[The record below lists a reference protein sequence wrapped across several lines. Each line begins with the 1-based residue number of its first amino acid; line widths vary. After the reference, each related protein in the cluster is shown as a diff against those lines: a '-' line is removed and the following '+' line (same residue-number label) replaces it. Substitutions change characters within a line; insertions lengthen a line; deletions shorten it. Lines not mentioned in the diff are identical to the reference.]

1 MHLCKRLMEQKFSTS
16 ELRKYRLALCFFFL
30 LSGVRNASWASRI
43 PDFQKQLHLSPAT
56 LGMALFALPIGS
68 VTGLPLSGS
77 LVAKFGSRKIMLLS
91 LWLMPV
97 SLIGL
102 GLVNNFYS
110 LAVQLFIFG
119 LTANLMNITI
129 NTQAVTLEVLYKRS
143 IMTSFHGLWSSGCLL
158 GALTGTLMINLHQK
172 PLQHYIWISCIGLAS
187 GWIIHSYT
195 IKKENTSSQTS
206 KRKLFV
212 KPDLYLML
220 IGSIAFGSMVC
231 EGTMFDWSGIYFVQD
246 VHVSNNFQAFGYIA
260 FMSTMATGRFFGDT
274 FITKFGSKK
283 VLRTSGIIIASG
295 LLLAVIFPYFIT
307 ATVGFLLVGFGVSS
321 VVPMCYA
328 MAGKSKKLAPSLAI
342 ASVSSIGYIGFL
354 MGPPLI
360 GFLAQAVSLRLS
372 FTVIAIFGASIY
384 FTAPKLKSN

>member
-1 MHLCKRLMEQKFSTS
+1 MEQEFSTS

-56 LGMALFALPIGS
+56 LGMVLFALPIGS
-68 VTGLPLSGS
+68 VTGLPISGS

-91 LWLMPV
+91 LLLIPV

-102 GLVNNFYS
+102 GLVNNIYS
-110 LAVQLFIFG
+110 LAIQLFIFG

-129 NTQAVTLEVLYKRS
+129 NTQAVTLEILYKRS

-158 GALTGTLMINLHQK
+158 GALIGTLMINLHQS
-172 PLQHYIWISCIGLAS
+172 PLQHYIWISSIGLVS

-195 IKKENTSSQTS
+195 IKKENNSPS
-206 KRKLFV
+206 KRKIFV
-212 KPDLYLML
+212 KPDLYLMI

-231 EGTMFDWSGIYFVQD
+231 EGTMFDWSGIYFIQD
-246 VHVSNNFQAFGYIA
+246 VHVSANFQAFGYIA
-260 FMSTMATGRFFGDT
+260 FMSTMATGRFLGDT
-274 FITKFGSKK
+274 FITKYGSKK

-307 ATVGFLLVGFGVSS
+307 ATIGFLLVGFGVSS

-372 FTVIAIFGASIY
+372 FTVIAFFGASIY
-384 FTAPKLKSN
+384 FTAPRLKSN